1 MREKGERGDGK
12 ETKGERRGKKGKEG
26 GKGKGGILCSCD
38 FLGDT
43 LYCPSGRAV
52 TKRWLHGWTLVS
64 VPNVAC
70 SLSVNSVT
78 ITIGLMLGSHRPT
91 RLDRT
96 VLLRASRRRCAR
108 GISH

>member
-96 VLLRASRRRCAR
+96 VSLRASRRRCAR